1 MTNFDN
7 ITNVLIYKQLHPP
20 QYIKHQFI
28 SYLGTALSFDVHGIG
43 RISQY
48 IIYDIQNKIVKY
60 RYYYYSEE
68 QRKKDS
74 KKNKK
79 RKKIKMEAKLLMPQN
94 NSTTTMNEIEPTI
107 DIDKQQIITL
117 FNNNVK
123 GREICL
129 EGQNIN
135 HDGKEGHWLETKMG
149 INHNTKNEPDI
160 NGYEMKKSSN
170 KITLGDFS
178 ASEYAFSKKRDSIN
192 EINNWTDEEKIDR
205 TNFIRTF
212 GNPNPIKNNRCSW
225 SGSCVPIY
233 GSWNSNG
240 QMLSIT
246 ENNDIVAYYS
256 FSKDTR
262 SIKNDFPTFL
272 QNDNIV
278 IALWK
283 SSKMKP
289 HIDNKFNKKGFFMCK
304 KISNKYEK
312 ICFGKSF
319 NFEYF
324 IECIKNK
331 KVIFDSGMYD
341 GNSRNY
347 SQFRGSC
354 FWNELIT
361 EEY

>member
-1 MTNFDN
+1 MYKIDLFLFNN
-7 ITNVLIYKQLHPP
+7 KYITI
-20 QYIKHQFI
+20 F
-28 SYLGTALSFDVHGIG
+28 
-43 RISQY
+43 
-48 IIYDIQNKIVKY
+48 
-60 RYYYYSEE
+60 
-68 QRKKDS
+68 
-74 KKNKK
+74 
-79 RKKIKMEAKLLMPQN
+79 KLQ
-94 NSTTTMNEIEPTI
+94 SRMNGIEPTI

-123 GREICL
+123 GVEICL
-129 EGQNIN
+129 EGQNVN

-149 INHNTKNEPDI
+149 IKHNAKNEPDI

-178 ASEYAFSKKRDSIN
+178 ASEYAFSKKRTSIN

-205 TNFIRTF
+205 TNYIRTF
-212 GNPNPIKNNRCSW
+212 GNPNPIKNNRYSW

-262 SIKNDFPTFL
+262 TIKNDFPTFL

-283 SSKMKP
+283 ASKMKP

-304 KISNKYEK
+304 KINNKYEK